1 MGGASGEAGDQV
13 RVGSGYDSHRFAKG
27 RKLILGGLEI
37 PAAEGLLGHS
47 DADVLVH
54 AICDALLGAIGEGD
68 LGHHFPDT
76 DQLYKDIS
84 SLKILEAVRGMLKAK
99 GFQIENVDSTI
110 IAERPRLALHIP
122 AMSKNIART
131 LDIPAGCV
139 NVKATTNEGMG
150 FIGRG
155 EGIAALAT
163 VLLMENEGEGKL
175 HDR

>member
-1 MGGASGEAGDQV
+1 M
-13 RVGSGYDSHRFAKG
+13 RIGSGYDSHRFAVG

-37 PAAEGLLGHS
+37 PAPKGLLGHS

-54 AICDALLGAIGEGD
+54 AICDAILGAMGEGD
-68 LGHHFPDT
+68 LGRHFPDT
-76 DQLYKDIS
+76 DPFYKDIS
-84 SLKILEAVRGMLKAK
+84 SILILESIKRMLNAS
-99 GFQIENVDSTI
+99 GFRIENVDSTI

-131 LDIPAGCV
+131 LDIPVNRV

-150 FIGRG
+150 FIGRQ

-163 VLLMENEGEGKL
+163 VLIVESKGEGKP
-175 HDR
+175 HDS